1 MQPFSADYACSRCLA
16 PFSNAHPLDEDGVCA
31 LCRADADGPDVVFAY
46 GVFEEPLRELVHLFK
61 YAGVTALAR
70 PLGRLLRLAVPRDR
84 RFDLIVPTPLHW
96 RRRWTRGYNQA
107 MLLARE
113 LAPALGLK
121 PVNAL
126 RRTRATTAQAGLS
139 RTARRANV
147 AGAFLVR
154 DASRIRG
161 RRVLLVDDVMTTGAT
176 LRACAAA
183 LKRAGARSVSIAV
196 LARAG
201 RAATTWPS
209 DAGISS
215 EFTTSRSLENAK
227 LGSTA

>member
-1 MQPFSADYACSRCLA
+1 M
-16 PFSNAHPLDEDGVCA
+16 
-31 LCRADADGPDVVFAY
+31 FAY

-70 PLGRLLRLAVPRDR
+70 PLGRLLRLAMPRDR

-96 RRRWTRGYNQA
+96 RRRWTRGYNQS

-113 LAPALGLK
+113 LAPVLGLK

-126 RRTRATTAQAGLS
+126 RRTRATPTQAGLS

-147 AGAFLVR
+147 AGAFVVR
-154 DASRIRG
+154 DASLVRG

-183 LKRAGARSVSIAV
+183 LKRAGAQSVSIAV

-201 RAATTWPS
+201 RPGSTWPS
-209 DAGISS
+209 NGAHASISR
-215 EFTTSRSLENAK
+215 EFTTARSLENAK

>member
-1 MQPFSADYACSRCLA
+1 
-16 PFSNAHPLDEDGVCA
+16 
-31 LCRADADGPDVVFAY
+31 VFAY

-70 PLGRLLRLAVPRDR
+70 PLGRLLRRALPRDR

-113 LAPALGLK
+113 LAPTLGLK

-126 RRTRATTAQAGLS
+126 RRTRATSTQTGLS

-147 AGAFLVR
+147 AGAFTVW
-154 DASRIRG
+154 DASLVRG

-183 LKRAGARSVSIAV
+183 LKRAGAQSVSIAV

-201 RAATTWPS
+201 RPGSSWPS
-209 DAGISS
+209 DGADACISRQ
-215 EFTTSRSLENAK
+215 FTTARSLENAK

>member
-1 MQPFSADYACSRCLA
+1 
-16 PFSNAHPLDEDGVCA
+16 V
-31 LCRADADGPDVVFAY
+31 CRAERNGPDEVFAY

-61 YAGVTALAR
+61 YGGVTALAR

-84 RFDLIVPTPLHW
+84 GFDLIVPTPLHW

-126 RRTRATTAQAGLS
+126 RRTRATSTQAGLS

-147 AGAFLVR
+147 AGAFVVR
-154 DASRIRG
+154 DPSRIHG

-201 RAATTWPS
+201 RPGATWPS
-209 DAGISS
+209 EGADARISR
-215 EFTTSRSLENAK
+215 EFTTARSLENAK